1 MEIKSKENRGEYMK
15 TSVNELKNG
24 LSAIFDVLWMVDLN
38 SNSIDVIFDRF
49 RTELQDKTLSYTDF
63 CEQYARQDDAYK
75 KLCSFPDTDALSE
88 ICIQKK
94 AEYHDLCL
102 NVEGVPVWYRICFSP
117 YGEEE
122 YDKKIMITIKK
133 DDVRKRK
140 EIFNSAL
147 SQNFDYVIYLNTAEN
162 TYIIYPGK
170 GNGGQN
176 ILPSLG
182 NDYDNDIIALNKKT
196 IADYDTDRVNAEL
209 SRSYIR
215 RSLMNRSTYEF
226 YSDCLENG
234 EYHTKVIRMSLLN
247 GDPESDV
254 TIITCTD
261 VTDDRNDR
269 RMALTTALENTT
281 IHNFCFYIKE
291 NRCEFPERTIKKYGC
306 KSIYTNMPYSF
317 MNDFVCEEDWRSFA
331 ECYDI
336 ITSGSGR
343 TSTCIFRT
351 KDRKLWLK
359 QTLTIVPTTIKDV
372 NVAIGIIENITDQ
385 KKMMYRAERDLLTGL
400 YNKTSAMSSIQ
411 RILQH
416 DEDMLHVMFVLD
428 LDNFKLVNDIYG
440 HTAGDQILSEL
451 GAILRSFFRSN
462 DIIARFGGDE
472 FILFIPNIRDR
483 TIAVTKARKIIDAI
497 KNNLGNE
504 YPKAC
509 ITASIGIAY
518 SHPGLNA
525 KSFFE
530 LADKAL
536 YKAKK
541 AGKDRFCIACDVH
554 SSVKG

>member
-1 MEIKSKENRGEYMK
+1 MI
-15 TSVNELKNG
+15 TSANDLKNG
-24 LSAIFDVLWMVDLN
+24 LSGMYDALWMVDL
-38 SNSIDVIFDRF
+38 STDSMEIIFDKF
-49 RTELQDKTLSYTDF
+49 ETEMQDKTVSYSSF
-63 CEQYARQDDAYK
+63 CMKFAENDAYHRQNGESCV
-75 KLCSFPDTDALSE
+75 LPDAETLSE
-88 ICIQKK
+88 ICSQNK
-94 AEYHDLCL
+94 AEYQDICL
-102 NVEGVPVWYRICFSP
+102 DEGGVPVWYRIGISP
-117 YGEEE
+117 CGDEE
-122 YDKKIMITIKK
+122 YDKKVLITVKNN
-133 DDVRKRK
+133 DFRKRK

-147 SQNFDYVIYLNTAEN
+147 SQNFDYVIYLDTADNSYILYPGNRYSGQNTAASFG
-162 TYIIYPGK
+162 T
-170 GNGGQN
+170 
-176 ILPSLG
+176 
-182 NDYDNDIIALNKKT
+182 DYDRDIVMFNKQA
-196 IADYDTDRVNAEL
+196 IADYDVERVNSEL
-209 SRSYIR
+209 SRSYIQ
-215 RSLMNRSTYEF
+215 RSLLKCSSYEF
-226 YSDCLENG
+226 YADSLENG
-234 EYHTKVIRMSLLN
+234 DYHTKVIRMSLLN
-247 GDPESDV
+247 GDPESHI

-261 VTDDRNDR
+261 VTEDRNDR
-269 RMALTTALENTT
+269 RRALTTALENTT

-306 KSIYTNMPYSF
+306 KSLYTNMPYSF
-317 MNDFVCEEDWRSFA
+317 MNDFVCEEDWRLFA
-331 ECYDI
+331 ESYDT
-336 ITSGSGR
+336 ITSGGGR

-400 YNKTSAMSSIQ
+400 YNKTSAMTSIQ

-416 DEDMLHVMFVLD
+416 DENMLHVMFVLD

-451 GAILRSFFRSN
+451 GAILRSFFRSG

-497 KNNLGNE
+497 KNSLGNE

-536 YKAKK
+536 YKAKH

-554 SSVKG
+554 SSVKN

>member
-1 MEIKSKENRGEYMK
+1 MI
-15 TSVNELKNG
+15 TSANDLKNG
-24 LSAIFDVLWMVDLN
+24 LSGLYDALWMVNLDTD
-38 SNSIDVIFDRF
+38 SMEIIFDRF
-49 RTELQDKTLSYTDF
+49 RTKMQEKTVSYTDF
-63 CEQYARQDDAYK
+63 CMKFAENDAYHK
-75 KLCSFPDTDALSE
+75 QNGESCVLPDPETLSE
-88 ICIQKK
+88 ICSRNT
-94 AEYHDLCL
+94 AEYHDICL
-102 NVEGVPVWYRICFSP
+102 DEDGAPVWYRIGISP
-117 YGEEE
+117 FCDEESG
-122 YDKKIMITIKK
+122 KKVMITIKN
-133 DDVRKRK
+133 DDFRKRK

-147 SQNFDYVIYLNTAEN
+147 SQNFDYVIYLNTADN
-162 TYIIYPGK
+162 SYILYPGSRY
-170 GNGGQN
+170 GGQN
-176 ILPSLG
+176 TAASFG
-182 NDYDNDIIALNKKT
+182 SDYDKDIVLFNKKV
-196 IADYDTDRVNAEL
+196 IADYDIDRVNSEL
-209 SRSYIR
+209 SRSYIQ
-215 RSLMNRSTYEF
+215 RSLFKCSSYEF
-226 YSDCLENG
+226 YADSLEND

-247 GDPESDV
+247 GDPESSV

-261 VTDDRNDR
+261 VTEDRNDR
-269 RMALTTALENTT
+269 RRALTTALENTT

-291 NRCEFPERTIKKYGC
+291 NRCEFPERTIQKYGC
-306 KSIYTNMPYSF
+306 KSLYTNMPYSF
-317 MNDFVCEEDWRSFA
+317 MNDFVCEEDWRIFA
-331 ECYDI
+331 ESYDT

-343 TSTCIFRT
+343 SSTCIFRT

-359 QTLTIVPTTIKDV
+359 QTLTIVPTTIKNV

-400 YNKTSAMSSIQ
+400 YNKTSAMANIQ
-411 RILQH
+411 RIIQH
-416 DEDMLHVMFVLD
+416 DENMLHVMFVLD

-451 GAILRSFFRSN
+451 GSILRSFFRSN

-525 KSFFE
+525 KTFFE

-536 YKAKK
+536 YKAKH
-541 AGKDRFCIACDVH
+541 AGKDRFCIACDAH
-554 SSVKG
+554 SSVRN